1 MFAVNDIYEWLAQ
14 QAPCELAESWDN
26 VGVLVDAGR
35 PVERILTTLDI
46 TPGVVREAANL
57 GCQLIV
63 SHHPVIFKPLR
74 KVEHCSVVY
83 QLIKHGISAICM
95 HTNLDSAPGGVNDV
109 LAQRLG
115 LTEVQPFGEGGLGRV
130 GQLLQPLNPEELA
143 QQVGEELSTHLKV
156 ANARRPIRRLALV
169 GGSGG
174 SFWRDAQ
181 AAGADALLTGEAGHH
196 DGIDAVQQGMTL
208 LVAGHF
214 STERPMVEELAR
226 RLEAQFAQVKVTC
239 SEVEQ
244 DPYQWM

>member
-95 HTNLDSAPGGVNDV
+95 HTNLDAAQGGVNDV
-109 LAQRLG
+109 LAQRMEL
-115 LTEVQPFGEGGLGRV
+115 EQVQPFGEGGLGRM
-130 GQLLQPLNPEELA
+130 GYLYQPCTARQLADRCAQALNA
-143 QQVGEELSTHLKV
+143 HIKYADGGKGIQ
-156 ANARRPIRRLALV
+156 RLAVV

-174 SFWRDAQ
+174 DFWRQAQ
-181 AAGADALLTGEAGHH
+181 AAGAQALLTGEASHH
-196 DGIDAVQQGMTL
+196 DALDAQAAGFTL
-208 LVAGHF
+208 LVGGHF
-214 STERPMVEELAR
+214 CTEQPMVEELAR
-226 RLEAQFAQVKVTC
+226 RLAEQFRSVQVQLSSQSK
-239 SEVEQ
+239 
-244 DPYQWM
+244 DPYQYL